1 MKRLIGFGLVLALLV
16 LDVPGQKN
24 EMALPLR
31 FDDHHTLDQ
40 VYRALE
46 ALNKAFP
53 ELTKLETAG
62 TTEEGRPIMA
72 MTVNNPETGAPLEK
86 PGVYVDGN
94 IHGNEIQGGDICLYL
109 LDYILGRYGNN
120 REITELIDKNAIYV
134 VPVVNPDG
142 RFHFMTDANTS
153 SSNRSLRIPLDD
165 DRDGLVDEDYPDDLD
180 GDGNI
185 CQMRRRDPFGRLK
198 TDPEDPRLMVPVKPG
213 EKGEWTLLG
222 MEGLDNDS
230 DGRVNEDSEGYVDP
244 NRNWGFDWAPP
255 YVQGG
260 AGEYPFQSVG
270 FQGLSRWIMTKTNIS
285 IGWSFH
291 NSGGMFLRGPSRQ
304 GLGEYPPQ
312 DITVY
317 DYIGKQAERIMP
329 GYKYLI
335 GWKDLYTTYG
345 DSLEWLAQMTGAY
358 GYVAEVFQ
366 VETET
371 FRGAGEKTQGETGG
385 EEDLMSRIMGGSRDR
400 ERIQFNDH
408 VMQGELYK
416 PWKAFKHPT
425 YGDVEIGGWVKM
437 STRLGA
443 PFMLKDLV
451 HRNAMVVLFSAKQT
465 PEISFDVFDVQKTGK
480 NLFRIRTRLVNGKA
494 IPTMTYQAQKVKLY
508 PQDMLKVS
516 GSGAEVVAGGLL
528 IDVDNDRVNYKEY
541 KPEIQFLT
549 VPGFGKIEHQF
560 LVSGKGKV
568 SLRYESRHGGTMEKT
583 IELK

>member
-1 MKRLIGFGLVLALLV
+1 
-16 LDVPGQKN
+16 
-24 EMALPLR
+24 
-31 FDDHHTLDQ
+31 
-40 VYRALE
+40 
-46 ALNKAFP
+46 
-53 ELTKLETAG
+53 
-62 TTEEGRPIMA
+62 
-72 MTVNNPETGAPLEK
+72 
-86 PGVYVDGN
+86 
-94 IHGNEIQGGDICLYL
+94 
-109 LDYILGRYGNN
+109 
-120 REITELIDKNAIYV
+120 
-134 VPVVNPDG
+134 
-142 RFHFMTDANTS
+142 
-153 SSNRSLRIPLDD
+153 
-165 DRDGLVDEDYPDDLD
+165 
-180 GDGNI
+180 
-185 CQMRRRDPFGRLK
+185 
-198 TDPEDPRLMVPVKPG
+198 
-213 EKGEWTLLG
+213 
-222 MEGLDNDS
+222 
-230 DGRVNEDSEGYVDP
+230 
-244 NRNWGFDWAPP
+244 
-255 YVQGG
+255 
-260 AGEYPFQSVG
+260 
-270 FQGLSRWIMTKTNIS
+270 
-285 IGWSFH
+285 
-291 NSGGMFLRGPSRQ
+291 
-304 GLGEYPPQ
+304 
-312 DITVY
+312 
-317 DYIGKQAERIMP
+317 
-329 GYKYLI
+329 
-335 GWKDLYTTYG
+335 
-345 DSLEWLAQMTGAY
+345 
-358 GYVAEVFQ
+358 
-366 VETET
+366 
-371 FRGAGEKTQGETGG
+371 
-385 EEDLMSRIMGGSRDR
+385 MGGSRDR